1 MGCPARKATR
11 GGASCRVV
19 GRCVASCCR
28 NLVLY
33 CIVDI
38 VLLHYRIDIV
48 LYDYMAG
55 SNMGTVTVVP
65 PW

>member
-28 NLVLY
+28 NLLYHRCCIVY
-33 CIVDI
+33 CIRYKI
-38 VLLHYRIDIV
+38 HYK
-48 LYDYMAG
+48 YDYMAG